1 MLSWQCWCKFQQN
14 LCKSRCALLWNWHNW
29 FHCYRSHLRYI
40 FFSLYS
46 TSIYSIALWV
56 EKKNQ
61 LPFQY
66 RIRNLS
72 LTKTIVRFPFDSI
85 KYSHFLIDQF
95 HSVDRFSKWLF
106 WLISKR
112 IDFGIDFNKEKI
124 YNRSA
129 VKTEYGYRANRVV
142 NDILYQC
149 RWRYTVITEF
159 NTWNRNWDEI
169 TAIDQ

>member
-1 MLSWQCWCKFQQN
+1 MCAIMELTQLISLLSFPLALHFFLSLFYIN
-14 LCKSRCALLWNWHNW
+14 LFNRPASR
-29 FHCYRSHLRYI
+29 
-40 FFSLYS
+40 
-46 TSIYSIALWV
+46 
-56 EKKNQ
+56 KKNQ

-85 KYSHFLIDQF
+85 KYCHFLIDQF
-95 HSVDRFSKWLF
+95 HSVDGFSKWLF
-106 WLISKR
+106 WVISKR